1 MNTPAQVPANTPART
16 DFLGPLIERA
26 AFDPDFKV
34 EKLQAL
40 LDMRDTEAMR
50 EAERR
55 FTAALVAAQNEM
67 EPINADATNPQTRSK
82 YATYAQLDRVAKP
95 IYSRNGLAPT
105 FTTEPMTEADMILV
119 VGFLGHKDG
128 HIRRYQIPMP
138 RETKGARGGDVM
150 TKTHATGS
158 AFSYGK
164 RYLLIAM
171 FNLAVD
177 EDDDGNA
184 ASRRQPYR
192 ASAQPD
198 VQTAR
203 SMDELIDVRTG
214 EVVEHIDPFAIE
226 MNEGSSWG
234 QFIEPMQKY
243 LNQSKTIA
251 EWDQWKLLNQ
261 DLLLKLKDTK
271 PQLFRLFE
279 KNTEAKHQEL
289 LNALGS
295 DAGRS

>member
-40 LDMRDTEAMR
+40 LDMRDTEVMR
-50 EAERR
+50 ESERR
-55 FTAALVAAQNEM
+55 FNAALVAAQAEM
-67 EPINADATNPQTRSK
+67 EPIRNDANNPQTRSN
-82 YATYAQLDRVAKP
+82 YSTLANVIRAVAP
-95 IYSRNGLAPT
+95 IYTRHGLAPS
-105 FTTEPMTEADMILV
+105 FGTEPLDGEKIRVYGILS
-119 VGFLGHKDG
+119 HRDG
-128 HIRRYQIPMP
+128 GARRYSIDMP
-138 RETKGARGGDVM
+138 TETKGIRGSDMM
-150 TKTHATGS
+150 TKTHAVMS
-158 AFSYGK
+158 AFTYGK
-164 RYLLIAM
+164 RNLLMGM
-171 FNLAVD
+171 FNLST

-198 VQTAR
+198 VSTAR

-243 LNQSKTIA
+243 LNQSKNLA